1 MQGYSGH
8 TLKMV
13 NKSGKWVYVQI
24 HCLSQQGVAF
34 LSQEKAG
41 ELAGSARDYATKD
54 LFEAIDRG
62 ECPEWKCYV
71 QGMHHYGAR
80 VSLLVYRDFKLIPPQ

>member
-41 ELAGSARDYATKD
+41 QLAGSAPDYATRD
-54 LFEAIDRG
+54 LFEAIGRG
-62 ECPEWKCYV
+62 DYPEWKCYLQSRLFCHV
-71 QGMHHYGAR
+71 KHTEASTLVNH
-80 VSLLVYRDFKLIPPQ
+80 LLI

>member
-13 NKSGKWVYVQI
+13 NKAGKWVYVQI

-34 LSQEKAG
+34 LTQERAA
-41 ELAGSARDYATKD
+41 ELAGTAPDYATKD
-54 LFEAIDRG
+54 LFDAINRG
-62 ECPEWKCYV
+62 DYPEWKCYV
-71 QGMHHYGAR
+71 QGMRPEA
-80 VSLLVYRDFKLIPPQ
+80 LQQ

>member
-1 MQGYSGH
+1 
-8 TLKMV
+8 MV

-34 LSQEKAG
+34 LNQEKAS
-41 ELAGSARDYATKD
+41 ELAGTAPDYATKD

-62 ECPEWKCYV
+62 EYPEWKCYL
-71 QGMHHYGAR
+71 QGGFKHMRSATQGR
-80 VSLLVYRDFKLIPPQ
+80 LVWCRYISPSRN